1 VDDWPGELKAMFSRQ
16 QEIWLRMGQLQNEVG
31 KLVIA
36 SSDMENKLHLLFM
49 ALTAPAD
56 EKPALR
62 VLEDQQ
68 SMEKKINLIDL
79 LVHMQCTG
87 DEQAQWAS
95 VYVLLNDSKFM
106 RNYVAHQS
114 AWISDQDTDAE
125 IRVFLGPHSVAP
137 KTTKLK
143 EATAEH
149 IGMACNKLLRA
160 RSEIMELIQ
169 AVGLRK
175 GMLSQPVPAP

>member
-1 VDDWPGELKAMFSRQ
+1 MFSRQ

-56 EKPALR
+56 EEPALQ
-62 VLEDQQ
+62 VLNDQQ
-68 SMEKKINLIDL
+68 SMEKKTNLINL
-79 LVHMQCTG
+79 LVHMQCTN
-87 DEQAQWAS
+87 EEKAIWS
-95 VYVLLNDSKFM
+95 TVHLTLKNTKFM

-114 AWISDQDTDAE
+114 AWISDHDTDAE
-125 IRVFLGPHSVAP
+125 IKVFLGPHSVAP
-137 KTTKLK
+137 KMDKLK
-143 EATAEH
+143 EATADQ
-149 IGMACNKLLRA
+149 IGLACNKLLQA

-175 GMLSQPVPAP
+175 GMLSQPVQAPCREP